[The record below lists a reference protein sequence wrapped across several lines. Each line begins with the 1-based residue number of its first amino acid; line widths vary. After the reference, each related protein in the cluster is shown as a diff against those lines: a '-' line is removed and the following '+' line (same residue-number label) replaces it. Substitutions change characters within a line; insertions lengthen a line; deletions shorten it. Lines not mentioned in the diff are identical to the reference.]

1 MSKNFEYA
9 NTANKD
15 IISNQTMT
23 VIINMSLLF
32 LW

>member
-1 MSKNFEYA
+1 MSKNFA
-9 NTANKD
+9 NTANQD
-15 IISNQTMT
+15 IISNQTTT